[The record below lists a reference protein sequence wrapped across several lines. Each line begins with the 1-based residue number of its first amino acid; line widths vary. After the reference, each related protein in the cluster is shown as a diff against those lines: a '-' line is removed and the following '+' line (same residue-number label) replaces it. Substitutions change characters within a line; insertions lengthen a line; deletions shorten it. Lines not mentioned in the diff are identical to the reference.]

1 MTRRVIPV
9 AILLG
14 VLLGLLL
21 ALWLYDHDDA
31 AGVLDGRAVGLQAG
45 VLAGDTATV
54 RWPSWTPVPTN
65 TPRFYP
71 SWTPVPTSTPRAY
84 PSWTPLP
91 SRTPTRTATGQVTPT
106 LAESTPLATVVDS
119 TPPPWPTKPCEAPWP
134 FTYNEAQTIAAA
146 ARNHLWLGTRE
157 EPQVAPQ
164 YDQILSIGLYALDLG
179 APLTDEYH
187 LEADDG
193 GRIRCRGFALG
204 VVAMRDGAPSEC
216 KAWAVISWGGD
227 SRE

>member
-1 MTRRVIPV
+1 M

-91 SRTPTRTATGQVTPT
+91 SRTPRSTPSWTATDQVQPT
-106 LAESTPLATVVDS
+106 LTIADS
-119 TPPPWPTKPCEAPWP
+119 TPPPLPTKPCEAPWP

-157 EPQVAPQ
+157 EPQTLPQ
-164 YDQILSIGLYALDLG
+164 EDEILSIGLYELDLG
-179 APLTDEYH
+179 APLTDEFR
-187 LEADDG
+187 LLPDDG
-193 GRIRCRGFALG
+193 QGRIRVRGFALG
-204 VVAMRDGAPSEC
+204 IVAVRERADMDDTCRN
-216 KAWAVISWGGD
+216 WAVVSWGGEAAQEA
-227 SRE
+227 RR

>member
-1 MTRRVIPV
+1 MRGVTS
-9 AILLG
+9 
-14 VLLGLLL
+14 VLLTIVGILIGALLVVFWQGNDG
-21 ALWLYDHDDA
+21 AVDA
-31 AGVLDGRAVGLQAG
+31 LDGRAVGLQAG
-45 VLAGDTATV
+45 VLAGEAATV
-54 RWPSWTPVPTN
+54 KWPSWTPEPTN

-71 SWTPVPTSTPRAY
+71 SWTPVPTNTPRVY

-91 SRTPTRTATGQVTPT
+91 SRTPRATATWP
-106 LAESTPLATVVDS
+106 APP
-119 TPPPWPTKPCEAPWP
+119 TPPPAATPTPQDKPCEAPWP

-157 EPQVAPQ
+157 EPQGPAQ
-164 YDQILSIGLYALDLG
+164 EDALLSIGLYELDLG

-204 VVAMRDGAPSEC
+204 IVALRDGAPSEC
-216 KAWAVISWGGD
+216 RNWAIVTWGGD
-227 SRE
+227 ATEQ

>member
-1 MTRRVIPV
+1 M

-54 RWPSWTPVPTN
+54 RWPSWTPLPTN

-71 SWTPVPTSTPRAY
+71 SWTPVPTRTPRVY

-91 SRTPTRTATGQVTPT
+91 SRTATRTATGQVEPT
-106 LAESTPLATVVDS
+106 ITATVIDS

-164 YDQILSIGLYALDLG
+164 YDEILSIGLYALDLG
-179 APLTDEYH
+179 APLTDEYTI
-187 LEADDG
+187 LADDG
-193 GRIRCRGFALG
+193 AGRIRCRGFALG
-204 VVAMRDGAPSEC
+204 IVAVAEWASDDTCRN
-216 KAWAVISWGGD
+216 WAVISWGGNAT
-227 SRE
+227 EQ

>member
-1 MTRRVIPV
+1 M

-54 RWPSWTPVPTN
+54 RWPSWTPLPTN

-71 SWTPVPTSTPRAY
+71 SWTQAPTSTPRVY

-91 SRTPTRTATGQVTPT
+91 SRTATRTATGQVEPT
-106 LAESTPLATVVDS
+106 ITATVIDS

-134 FTYNEAQTIAAA
+134 FTYQERQTIAAA

-157 EPQVAPQ
+157 EPQGPAQ
-164 YDQILSIGLYALDLG
+164 EDALLSIGLYELDLG

-204 VVAMRDGAPSEC
+204 IVALRDGAPSEC
-216 KAWAVISWGGD
+216 RNWAVITWGGEA
-227 SRE
+227 RE